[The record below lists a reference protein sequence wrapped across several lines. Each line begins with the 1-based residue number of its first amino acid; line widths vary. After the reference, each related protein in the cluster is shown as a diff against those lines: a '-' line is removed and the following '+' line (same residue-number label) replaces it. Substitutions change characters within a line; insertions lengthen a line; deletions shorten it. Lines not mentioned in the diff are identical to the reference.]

1 MSDHALSFTVP
12 REVRHR
18 AGTLVLA
25 AVASAFVV
33 VADSWLFG
41 RALLEKGAP
50 DFGVSGALR
59 TVVCMLLAF
68 LFYRSFKP
76 DTMRSLAIDS
86 APREQTLVLAYGVC
100 VLTVMIASMT
110 TVLLAPQI
118 LNSIVRENQPVGY
131 LTDAVLAGAVV
142 LLVCAAAAAARGRRA
157 PILGV
162 PPAVVCG
169 GMALVVFVLL
179 MEEMSWGQHLVG
191 WEAGDLFEGNAQEE
205 TNLHNFYTYQF
216 EAVYYTV
223 AFAAFVVLP
232 WAWLAGLSRVLPT
245 AAIFVPPWYFAL
257 AACPV
262 AGFLYEEWNLVPYQV
277 WFAGALLIAL
287 HLTSASEREA
297 TMQRLGMAVVAVMV
311 VAQLAFLAN
320 GHEML
325 DGFELS
331 EIRELVIAV
340 SIAAYA
346 MIVLGRFRE
355 RAAGRA

>member
-1 MSDHALSFTVP
+1 MTEFQERARTLVHDPSLGYDQRLRRLAALATDALPYPALSDAC
-12 REVRHR
+12 RE
-18 AGTLVLA
+18 
-25 AVASAFVV
+25 
-33 VADSWLFG
+33 
-41 RALLEKGAP
+41 ALDKR
-50 DFGVSGALR
+50 VI
-59 TVVCMLLAF
+59 C
-68 LFYRSFKP
+68 
-76 DTMRSLAIDS
+76 
-86 APREQTLVLAYGVC
+86 
-100 VLTVMIASMT
+100 
-110 TVLLAPQI
+110 
-118 LNSIVRENQPVGY
+118 
-131 LTDAVLAGAVV
+131 
-142 LLVCAAAAAARGRRA
+142 
-157 PILGV
+157 
-162 PPAVVCG
+162 
-169 GMALVVFVLL
+169 
-179 MEEMSWGQHLVG
+179 
-191 WEAGDLFEGNAQEE
+191 DLFEGNAQEE